1 MINQSGR
8 LSSENATSFPLGASQ
23 TRGLMSKFNIFVLW
37 SVQILRLLAKQTI
50 WISTLGSV
58 EDGIFRKIT
67 HWLVIKM
74 SNR

>member
-50 WISTLGSV
+50 
-58 EDGIFRKIT
+58 
-67 HWLVIKM
+67 
-74 SNR
+74 